1 MKIVITESQYNG
13 LIFILEQ
20 WKRSED
26 NLGYWKILYDQ
37 LKKLGAGVKW
47 QIPNDPVKSEFMYW
61 NKYVIWKDT
70 NKNGGYPIQGGNYP
84 VKITS
89 NGGKY
94 AGEDLSKTTIV
105 SSKGGY
111 QHTSLKEY
119 LGLEVY
125 KQDKTSWASS
135 TEGKSI
141 EDLFK
146 ANKWD
151 QCFEAMQALYSAN
164 SSNEAMQ
171 KGALW
176 VIWQLTQRL
185 SNTIVIGWYVCLE
198 VDSNSVGGTKN
209 TGGRFQNGLK
219 SYSISETNKLKTEL
233 QNFLGSRLSKGRTV
247 GNTLLLSDFYFN
259 FHNHLL
265 NRWGDTNV
273 FPDGVYNFMN
283 AWFGTNN
290 YNSALNEINNKN
302 TTGMNLVCKNA
313 STVELSS
320 NAISQKPMSA
330 SQMAKHILDG
340 ISIVSV
346 FLPFVGPFLA
356 AGAQFGKAAILYNQG
371 KKTEA
376 AVEVVFGILPLV
388 GKIPGVSTA
397 GEKLLGGIATKLGS
411 ATPLTAE
418 EIKVV
423 NSIIDYDKVI
433 SSKVLSTLENKA
445 LSLGEKKLASS
456 LVKKAEEL
464 GMDYLGVKSLKSQ
477 AKEKIVSTIN
487 NS

>member
-37 LKKLGAGVKW
+37 LKKLGTGVKW

-61 NKYVIWKDT
+61 NRYVIWKDT
-70 NKNGGYPIQGGNYP
+70 NKNDGYPIQGGTKP

-105 SSKGGY
+105 GSNGGY
-111 QHTSLKEY
+111 KNSSLKEY

-135 TEGKSI
+135 PEGKSV

-151 QCFEAMQALYSAN
+151 QCSEAMQVLYNSS

-185 SNTIVIGWYVCLE
+185 SRTIIIGWYGCLE
-198 VDSNSVGGTKN
+198 VDSNSVEGTKN

-233 QNFLGSRLSKGRTV
+233 PKFLGSRLSPGRTV
-247 GNTLLLSDFYFN
+247 GNTLLLSDFYYNFN
-259 FHNHLL
+259 NHLL
-265 NRWGDTNV
+265 NRWNDKSV

-283 AWFGTNN
+283 AWFGTTN

-302 TTGMNLVCKNA
+302 TSGMNLVCKNA

-340 ISIVSV
+340 VSIVSV

-376 AVEVVFGILPLV
+376 TVEIIFGILPLV
-388 GKIPGVSTA
+388 GKIPGVSAT

-411 ATPLTAE
+411 ATPLTTE
-418 EIKVV
+418 EVKVV
-423 NSIIDYDKVI
+423 NSIINYDSII
-433 SSKVLSTLENKA
+433 SSKILSKLESEAISLNQKTLAK
-445 LSLGEKKLASS
+445 S
-456 LVKKAEEL
+456 LVKQAESY
-464 GMDYLGVKSLKSQ
+464 GIDYLGVKSLKSQ